1 MAESQLKNERFDAL
15 MLPIAKE
22 CGDIHN
28 LMNYFF
34 SFLLRKTDFYYS
46 APNLQQCETLVLT
59 ALRKHYEQKDEYM
72 QAIKREHKM
81 KDEEKKKRLE
91 EINRVKLDSKQMK
104 KDEKEKK
111 KITSEILPTKEAAK
125 KERQKIIENEEDES
139 DGTNE
144 SPPLGNGGTTD
155 KYIWTQTLGAL
166 DVHIITNERI
176 TKDNISLK
184 LTNTKLFVKVN
195 DRVIIDG
202 EFYKKIKC
210 DESMWYVE
218 DDQIH
223 LVIEKHNKM
232 EWWSTVIK
240 GDPEID
246 VKKIVPENSKL
257 TDLDSETRSVVEKM
271 LYDQRQKAAN
281 LPTSDEQKKYEIFEK
296 FKKMHPE
303 MDFSKANID
312 FGGGFNKT
320 FFNN

>member
-1 MAESQLKNERFDAL
+1 MTEVNLRYDHVDAL
-15 MLPIAKE
+15 MLTVAKE
-22 CGDIHN
+22 CGDIQN
-28 LMNYFF
+28 FMNYFF
-34 SFLLRKTDFYYS
+34 SFLLRKTDFYSS
-46 APNLQQCETLVLT
+46 APSLQHCEQLVLT
-59 ALRKHYEQKDEYM
+59 ALKKNYQQKDEYL
-72 QAIKREHKM
+72 QAVKKEHEQ

-91 EINRVKLDSKQMK
+91 EKNRIKTETKQVNPPNNVTKPVKK
-104 KDEKEKK
+104 KEQTEKK
-111 KITSEILPTKEAAK
+111 KDKGQTTGG
-125 KERQKIIENEEDES
+125 DES
-139 DGTNE
+139 DD
-144 SPPLGNGGTTD
+144 SSDIPPPLGNGGATE
-155 KYIWTQTLGAL
+155 KYIWTQTLGNI
-166 DVHIITNERI
+166 DMHVI
-176 TKDNISLK
+176 TKEKVTKENINLK
-184 LTNTKLFVKVN
+184 MTNSRLYIKVK
-195 DRVIIDG
+195 DEVIIDG
-202 EFYKKIKC
+202 EFYRKIKC

-223 LVIEKHNKM
+223 LVIEKYNTM

-312 FGGGFNKT
+312 FGGGSNNT
-320 FFNN
+320 FFRN

>member
-1 MAESQLKNERFDAL
+1 MEANLRNDRFDAL
-15 MLPIAKE
+15 MLTVAKE
-22 CGDIHN
+22 CGDVHKF
-28 LMNYFF
+28 MNYFF
-34 SFLLRKTDFYYS
+34 SFLLRKTDFYSS
-46 APNLQQCETLVLT
+46 APSLQHCENLVLT
-59 ALRKHYEQKDEYM
+59 TLKKYYQQKDEYL
-72 QAIKREHKM
+72 QAVKKEHEQ

-91 EINRVKLDSKQMK
+91 EEKNRANSEIKQVKTTEEETKTFK
-104 KDEKEKK
+104 KEQKEKAKDKKKEKK
-111 KITSEILPTKEAAK
+111 QTSES
-125 KERQKIIENEEDES
+125 DES
-139 DGTNE
+139 DENSDT
-144 SPPLGNGGTTD
+144 PPAGNGGRTE
-155 KYIWTQTLGAL
+155 KYVWTQTLGTV
-166 DVHIITNERI
+166 DVHVI
-176 TKDNISLK
+176 TKEKVTKENITLK
-184 LTNTKLFVKVN
+184 MTNSKLFVKVK
-195 DRVIIDG
+195 DEVIIDG

-210 DESMWYVE
+210 DESIWYVE

-223 LVIEKHNKM
+223 LVIEKYNTM
-232 EWWSTVIK
+232 EWWCTVIK

-312 FGGGFNKT
+312 FGGGGNRT

>member
-1 MAESQLKNERFDAL
+1 MVETNLKYDHVDAL
-15 MLPIAKE
+15 MLTVAKE

-28 LMNYFF
+28 FMNYFF
-34 SFLLRKTDFYYS
+34 SFLLRKTDFYSS
-46 APNLQQCETLVLT
+46 APSVQHCEQLVLA
-59 ALRKHYEQKDEYM
+59 ALRKHYQQKDEYL
-72 QAIKREHKM
+72 QAVKKEHEQ
-81 KDEEKKKRLE
+81 KDEEKKKKLE
-91 EINRVKLDSKQMK
+91 EKNRSKGETNKVNLPNDVTKPMK
-104 KDEKEKK
+104 NKEHNEKK
-111 KITSEILPTKEAAK
+111 KDKESTKGG
-125 KERQKIIENEEDES
+125 DES
-139 DGTNE
+139 DG
-144 SPPLGNGGTTD
+144 SSDIPPLGNGGTTE
-155 KYIWTQTLGAL
+155 KYVWTQTLGNI
-166 DVHIITNERI
+166 DMHVI
-176 TKDNISLK
+176 TKEKVTKENINLK
-184 LTNTKLFVKVN
+184 MTNSRLFIKVK
-195 DRVIIDG
+195 DEVIIDG
-202 EFYKKIKC
+202 EFYRKIKC

-223 LVIEKHNKM
+223 LVIEKYNTM

-312 FGGGFNKT
+312 FGGGS
-320 FFNN
+320 NNTIFRN